1 MMKETHAR
9 TLTKTVVY
17 RVLSVIAIILLS
29 LAFGASDAVAGVLG
43 LGAVVLGT
51 VAYYIHDRVW
61 LRFAWL
67 TSDNSE
73 SRWRSLIKSVT
84 YRLIAIGLAFAMAKI
99 FLTTSNS
106 TAAAFTIAQM
116 AINFVLY
123 FVVERVF
130 NLLAWGKRDDAVSEI
145 TQVS

>member
-1 MMKETHAR
+1 MKETHTR
-9 TLTKTVVY
+9 TLTKAVVY
-17 RVLSVIAIILLS
+17 RILSVVAIVLLS

-51 VAYYIHDRVW
+51 IAYYIHDRVW

-67 TSDNSE
+67 TTNNSE

-84 YRLIAIGLAFAMAKI
+84 YRLIAMGIAFALAKI

-106 TAAAFTIAQM
+106 TAAVFTIAQM
-116 AINFVLY
+116 AINFALF

-130 NLLAWGKRDDAVSEI
+130 NLIAWGKSNNAVSEI
-145 TQVS
+145 TQVT

>member
-1 MMKETHAR
+1 MRETHTR

-17 RVLSVIAIILLS
+17 RVASVIAIILLS
-29 LAFGASDAVAGVLG
+29 LAFGASDAVAGALG
-43 LGAVVLGT
+43 LGAVVFGT

-67 TSDNSE
+67 TLDNSE

-84 YRLIAIGLAFAMAKI
+84 YRLIAMGIAFVLAKV
-99 FLTTSNS
+99 FLTNNTAA
-106 TAAAFTIAQM
+106 AAAFTVIQM
-116 AINFVLY
+116 AINFVLF

-130 NLLAWGKRDDAVSEI
+130 NLFAWGKVDNAVGEI
-145 TQVS
+145 A

>member
-1 MMKETHAR
+1 MKETHIR
-9 TLTKTVVY
+9 TVTKTVVY

-29 LAFGASDAVAGVLG
+29 LAFGASDAVAGALG

-51 VAYYIHDRVW
+51 IAYYIHDRVW

-73 SRWRSLIKSVT
+73 SRLRSLIKSVT
-84 YRLIAIGLAFAMAKI
+84 YRLIAMGLAFAMAKL
-99 FLTTSNS
+99 FLTSSNS
-106 TAAAFTIAQM
+106 AAAAFTIAQM
-116 AINFVLY
+116 AINFVLF

-130 NLLAWGKRDDAVSEI
+130 NLIAWGKVDDAVSEI
-145 TQVS
+145 TQGT